1 MEVSIYQRISL
12 MKYYEKELRNT
23 EGKLKHLQA

>member
-23 EGKLKHLQA
+23 KDKLKHLQA